1 MKRASGLFVA
11 MLGPFLDPLGGLE
24 VVWELR
30 STLDP
35 SIANMADLL
44 RVEEF
49 PLFIVELCVEVLDE
63 LGMDKIHE
71 SIPNITIVL
80 D

>member
-1 MKRASGLFVA
+1 
-11 MLGPFLDPLGGLE
+11 
-24 VVWELR
+24 
-30 STLDP
+30 
-35 SIANMADLL
+35 MADLL
-44 RVEEF
+44 RVEKF

-71 SIPNITIVL
+71 SIPNITVVL